1 MKKRFV
7 SLLLAISM
15 ILSLMPVSAVTAFA
29 EGENSGAVE
38 IIANGNCGAE
48 NNGANLS
55 WKLDNNGVLTITGN
69 GPMEDY
75 DYYNSPGWYQHT
87 KEIASV
93 VFDGGITRIGDL
105 AFDDCTN
112 IKNVSYTGYKGTA
125 NNALPESVT
134 KIGYGAFRDAG
145 VTGKLELPKNLTA
158 IGAYAFY
165 RCKNLTGPLTI
176 PENVTKIG
184 YYTFSGCSG
193 LTGPL
198 TIPKGVTT
206 IEKSAFEG
214 CESLTGPLTIPEG
227 VKTIGE
233 SAFNGCKNLTGD
245 LKIPDTV
252 TAIGKDAFYQCS
264 GFDGKLSLS
273 ENLKEICSDTFWGC
287 SGLTG
292 PLTIPEN
299 VTKIGSCAFR
309 ECENLTGDLYI
320 PDTVTEVGGSAFEW
334 CSGFNGTIHI
344 SKSLKEIE
352 EATFKNCSSL
362 TGTLTIPD
370 GVTTIKRESFS
381 NCSQLKGKLVIP
393 DSVTVIYGGGYD
405 STKIWDGAF
414 EDCKGFTALQLSNR
428 LTRIPEYVF
437 DGCSGLTGPLTI
449 PESVTEIGYYAF
461 SGCKGL
467 TGPLTIPDQVKK
479 IGKGAFEECTGLTG
493 DLTIPKN
500 VTTIDKNAFYDCGF
514 TESVDFSQAE
524 NLTVIDEGAF
534 EGCKN
539 LKKVY
544 LSNHITSIRQD
555 AFERMGTAKIY
566 YPNYKDAWLEL
577 AKHVSDLNADKN
589 AFISSYSYIDPMPV
603 CYYCDVTF
611 DPKGGTF
618 ADNTTTAKTYQ
629 KIYRTELV
637 ETNEEHTPVPA
648 NPTRTGYTFN
658 GWYYLDAT
666 QQKVTFDPATDGVP
680 DTMTLYADWKQT
692 GTTAAV
698 AISGINADE
707 KLIKGR
713 EYPFTVTVTP
723 NDDTGAGKLNFGLLN
738 NAELWY
744 KDTADQWEKVDNSTL
759 NIDFDTTEYQFKLV
773 PKESGDNTLT
783 VGVQKDGMTTDT
795 ANDASVSFTVRDP
808 KAAEIAIA
816 ELDGETIKQNKP
828 HTFTVTVT
836 TNDDSGDMTVK
847 FDSVK
852 GLIYNNAPVTA
863 EGIAIEGLTAGKTKT
878 LNLIIT
884 PAEAGN
890 GKTLKATLSNAV
902 DVTATYNVSA
912 YEHAKVTIDG
922 LDTDLK
928 QGESKDFT
936 VNVDPK
942 DDSDKGPGKLN
953 FGNKNEEIEWKNPN
967 PADPSNPWEKI
978 PADGL
983 TVDFSSSQSSYK
995 LRITPKTDGEQS
1007 LTATVT
1013 DKNDNKLAECQENY
1027 TVAAY
1032 VNAAIAITPA
1042 TANVET
1048 DTAQEFEIK
1057 VTANDDANTNV
1068 TAKAVF
1074 TGPAGGVKKLEYEFN
1089 GNWKDVTD
1097 QNLELNLN
1105 SLQSGTYKIR
1115 VTFAAAGEY
1124 KLNASLTKADD
1135 TVASSEAGITVTA
1148 KLTPAPNPNPGEDGG
1163 NTNPGGNPGGGSTG
1177 GGENPGENPGGNPGS
1192 GSTTPKRKLEIADG
1206 TLTSVMVKDENGN
1219 LKDITDT
1226 ITKDLDGKY
1235 EIPVGAKVTITAKD
1249 APEGM
1254 KFGEWS
1260 ISDKTLLG
1268 DPDVPYTE
1276 KDLIFTMPD
1285 NSDGVKLS
1293 VVYLEESIGEEP
1305 NLLEK
1310 GALAGTVVVG
1320 SAALLY
1326 QGHMLGTELY
1336 LRYLLPHGAVIP
1348 QNRAELAVLLWQ
1360 DAENPEPVS
1369 TTLYSDISDEDSAIQ
1384 QAARWAVENDLME
1397 QLDADEHPDHFD
1409 PFVPVTFSDSIR
1421 AWKKAQELK
1430 KSVH

>member
-29 EGENSGAVE
+29 EGENNGAVTTL
-38 IIANGNCGAE
+38 ASGFCGAG
-48 NNGANLS
+48 NDSKKLS
-55 WKLDNNGVLTITGN
+55 WTLDDNGVLTITGN
-69 GPMEDY
+69 GPMKDY
-75 DYYNSPGWYQHT
+75 SGSYTSTRPGWYKNKDQIT
-87 KEIASV
+87 SV
-93 VFDGGITRIGDL
+93 VFDGEITRIGVL
-105 AFDDCTN
+105 AFDECTN
-112 IKNVSYTGYKGTA
+112 LKSVRYTGCTDDAGI
-125 NNALPESVT
+125 ALPESVET
-134 KIGYGAFRDAG
+134 IGQYAFSDTG
-145 VTGKLELPKNLTA
+145 VTGTLELPKNLTA
-158 IGAYAFY
+158 IGYSAFSG
-165 RCKNLTGPLTI
+165 CTKLTGSLTIPTGIKKIEKNTFYKCGFTGTLTI
-176 PENVTKIG
+176 PEGVTAIG
-184 YYTFSGCSG
+184 ESAFEGCSS

-206 IEKSAFEG
+206 I
-214 CESLTGPLTIPEG
+214 
-227 VKTIGE
+227 GE
-233 SAFNGCKNLTGD
+233 SAFKGCSSLTGD

-252 TAIGKDAFYQCS
+252 IEVGRYAFVNCS
-264 GFDGKLSLS
+264 GFQGGLSLS
-273 ENLKEICSDTFWGC
+273 KGLKKICTGTFLGC

-292 PLTIPEN
+292 SLT
-299 VTKIGSCAFR
+299 
-309 ECENLTGDLYI
+309 I
-320 PDTVTEVGGSAFEW
+320 PDTVTEVGGSAFEG
-334 CSGFNGTIHI
+334 CSGFDGTIYI
-344 SKSLKEIE
+344 SKNLKKIE
-352 EATFKNCSSL
+352 DATFKDCSKL
-362 TGTLTIPD
+362 TGDLTIPD
-370 GVTTIKRESFS
+370 GVTTIAMQSFY
-381 NCSQLKGKLVIP
+381 NCSNLTGELDIP
-393 DSVTVIYGGGYD
+393 DSVKVIGGGYSD
-405 STKIWDGAF
+405 LYFPTQYWKGAF
-414 EDCKGFTALQLSNR
+414 EGCEGFTALKLSNS
-428 LTRIPEYVF
+428 LTCIPEYAF
-437 DGCSGLTGPLTI
+437 DGCSGLKGTLTI
-449 PESVTEIGYYAF
+449 PASVTEIGYCAF
-461 SGCKGL
+461 RGCKGL
-467 TGPLTIPDQVKK
+467 TGITIPDRVEK
-479 IGKGAFEECTGLTG
+479 IGKSAFAGCTGLTG

-500 VTTIDKNAFYDCGF
+500 VTTIEKNAFYNCGF
-514 TESVDFSQAE
+514 TGSVDFSQAE
-524 NLTVIDEGAF
+524 NLKVIDEGTF
-534 EGCKN
+534 EGCEN

-544 LSNHITSIRQD
+544 LSKHITAIKED
-555 AFERMGTAKIY
+555 AFERMGKAKIY
-566 YPNYKDAWLEL
+566 YPDYKEAWLEL
-577 AKHVSDLNADKN
+577 ADHVSDLNDDKT
-589 AFISSYSYIDPMPV
+589 AFISGYSSYIDPMPV

-611 DPKGGTF
+611 DPNDGTF
-618 ADNTTTAKTYQ
+618 ADNTTAKTYQ

-637 ETNEEHTPVPA
+637 ETNEAKDPVPE
-648 NPTRTGYTFN
+648 NPTRTGYKFN
-658 GWYYLDAT
+658 GWYYLDAN
-666 QQKVTFDPATDGVP
+666 QKKVRFDPAKDGVP
-680 DTMTLYADWKQT
+680 DTMTLYADWTQT
-692 GTTAAV
+692 GTTATV
-698 AISGINADE
+698 AISGITAGQE
-707 KLIKGR
+707 LIKGK
-713 EYPFTVTVTP
+713 EYPFKVTVTP
-723 NDDTGAGKLNFGLLN
+723 HDDTGAGELKFELLQ

-744 KDTADQWEKVDNSTL
+744 KNTEDQWEKVDNSTL
-759 NIDFDTTEYQFKLV
+759 NIDFTTTEYQFKLV
-773 PKESGDNTLT
+773 PKKSGANTLT

-795 ANDASVSFTVRDP
+795 ANKDSVSFTVRDP

-816 ELDGETIKQNKP
+816 DLNNQIIKQNKP

-836 TNDDSGDMTVK
+836 AN
-847 FDSVK
+847 
-852 GLIYNNAPVTA
+852 
-863 EGIAIEGLTAGKTKT
+863 
-878 LNLIIT
+878 
-884 PAEAGN
+884 
-890 GKTLKATLSNAV
+890 
-902 DVTATYNVSA
+902 
-912 YEHAKVTIDG
+912 
-922 LDTDLK
+922 
-928 QGESKDFT
+928 
-936 VNVDPK
+936 
-942 DDSDKGPGKLN
+942 DDSDKGPGKLD

-978 PADGL
+978 PEGGVSVELGSGEA
-983 TVDFSSSQSSYK
+983 SYE

-1013 DKNDNKLAECQENY
+1013 DNNGNKLAKCKNDY

-1048 DTAQEFEIK
+1048 DTAQEFTVT
-1057 VTANDDANTNV
+1057 VTANDDAGKNV
-1068 TAKAVF
+1068 TAKAGF

-1089 GNWKDVTD
+1089 GNWKDVTN

-1115 VTFAAAGEY
+1115 VTFAEAGEY

-1148 KLTPAPNPNPGEDGG
+1148 KRTPAPNPNPGEDGG
-1163 NTNPGGNPGGGSTG
+1163 NTNPGGNPGNGSTG
-1177 GGENPGENPGGNPGS
+1177 GSENPGENPGGNPGS

-1206 TLTSVMVKDENGN
+1206 TLTSVTVKDENGN

-1260 ISDKTLLG
+1260 ISDKTLLS

-1360 DAENPEPVS
+1360 DAESPEPVS

-1397 QLDADEHPDHFD
+1397 QLDVEEHPDHFD